1 MWKTFG
7 SRPLTVSSS
16 TRGGSLV
23 ARRDSLSSP
32 FTVTPPTSATAPSFR
47 LNAGCRGRR
56 FCAWGLARTARE
68 LPSAQQRLKSR
79 LRKVLVMRQR
89 RLNLLRFHRLKARAI
104 CQTPTLIRRLLVAPQ
119 RALKLFRCL
128 RNDHYIPIAAQPLDH
143 AANSMAQRTS
153 IAKTV
158 KDFRQHHFAGHDSY
172 RRKLLRYADGLRMNL
187 VPRIHKRNPI
197 AGVGEDLLHLSVLL
211 LP

>member
-16 TRGGSLV
+16 TRGESLV
-23 ARRDSLSSP
+23 TRRDSLSSP

-68 LPSAQQRLKSR
+68 LPSAQQRFKSR

-89 RLNLLRFHRLKARAI
+89 RLNLLRFHHLKARAI
-104 CQTPTLIRRLLVAPQ
+104 GQAPTLIHRLFVPPQ
-119 RALKLFRCL
+119 RALKLFRRL
-128 RNDHYIPIAAQPLDH
+128 RDDPYVPVVTEFQDH
-143 AANSMAQRTS
+143 AGHRPAEGT
-153 IAKTV
+153 IAETV
-158 KDFRQHHFAGHDSY
+158 
-172 RRKLLRYADGLRMNL
+172 
-187 VPRIHKRNPI
+187 
-197 AGVGEDLLHLSVLL
+197 
-211 LP
+211 